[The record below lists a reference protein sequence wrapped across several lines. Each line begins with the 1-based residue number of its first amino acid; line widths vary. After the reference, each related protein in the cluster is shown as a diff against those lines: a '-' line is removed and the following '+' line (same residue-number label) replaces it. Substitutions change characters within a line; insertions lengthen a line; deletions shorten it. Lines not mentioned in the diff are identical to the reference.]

1 MNDYEEREY
10 LIPANSK
17 RSLLIFNIFRPV
29 DLIIF
34 AIGAIITLLLLL
46 TISDNTFKSAI
57 FKLLPLLVSLFL
69 VLPIPNYHNT
79 LVFIREIY
87 QYYNNRRIYLWKGW
101 CISDDATK

>member
-1 MNDYEEREY
+1 MNEREEREY

-17 RSLLIFNIFRPV
+17 KSLLIFNIFRPI
-29 DLIIF
+29 DLLIF
-34 AIGAIITLLLLL
+34 AVGAVLTLLLLL

-57 FKLLPLLVSLFL
+57 FKLLPLLISLFL

-87 QYYNNRRIYLWKGW
+87 QYYSNRRIYLWKGW
-101 CISDDATK
+101 CVSDGAEK